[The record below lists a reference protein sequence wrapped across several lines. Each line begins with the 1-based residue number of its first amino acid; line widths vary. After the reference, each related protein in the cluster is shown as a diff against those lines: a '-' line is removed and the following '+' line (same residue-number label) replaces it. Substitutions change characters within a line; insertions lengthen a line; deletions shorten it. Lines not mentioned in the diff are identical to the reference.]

1 MNFSILCQQKMT
13 VKPFGETSKPYFW
26 NKGIKLSR
34 NLILSDKGL
43 ILKEIEVARE
53 SIIHFQCIKSYVG
66 LFQWPDSSN
75 FSNKPD
81 PIKSTVKKYKNHS
94 SIQKI
99 KSKYIALKP
108 FSFRLVTPKVVFDV
122 ILHQLIQSHLVE
134 TFPYRF

>member
-1 MNFSILCQQKMT
+1 MT

-66 LFQWPDSSN
+66 LF
-75 FSNKPD
+75 
-81 PIKSTVKKYKNHS
+81 
-94 SIQKI
+94 
-99 KSKYIALKP
+99 
-108 FSFRLVTPKVVFDV
+108 
-122 ILHQLIQSHLVE
+122 
-134 TFPYRF
+134 